1 LAEVIFPEVKMAAAH
16 VLINCNPG
24 FEEFVIDELKK
35 FDFIREARE
44 VYGAFDIVA
53 MLETPNAGELRGNIS
68 ENIRK
73 IKNIIS
79 TITLVHFDEEKI
91 K

>member
-1 LAEVIFPEVKMAAAH
+1 MAAAH

>member
-1 LAEVIFPEVKMAAAH
+1 MATAH

-24 FEEFVIDELKK
+24 FEEFVLDELKK
-35 FDFIREARE
+35 LDSIREVRE
-44 VYGAFDIVA
+44 VYGAFDLVA
-53 MLETPNAGELRGNIS
+53 MVETPNVSELKGNIS

-79 TITLVHFDEEKI
+79 TLTLIHFDEEKNI
-91 K
+91 VK

>member
-1 LAEVIFPEVKMAAAH
+1 MATAH
-16 VLINCNPG
+16 VLINCEPG
-24 FEEFVIDELKK
+24 FEEFVMDELKK

-53 MLETPNAGELRGNIS
+53 MLETPNTIELRGNIS
-68 ENIRK
+68 QDIRK
-73 IKNIIS
+73 IKNITS
-79 TITLVHFDEEKI
+79 TLTLVHFDEEKI